1 MKPNKLNK
9 ILTLLFIFMCS
20 MMLLN
25 DQVKATSSGGSIGG
39 KPGSGGGGASGGY
52 YRVTDTTGYRVTL
65 VKYETGSNEPID
77 IASKTYIA
85 SNFKEQDPTTHYYTS
100 SGSKASLLKKG
111 NSINWNSFGGNFSTS
126 VHPADIN
133 VAGSDI
139 GPNLSP
145 AHGMYDWSSVVNYFA
160 NFTDPTKTAELQNYL
175 KQIFNFDIENGN
187 TSCEELKY
195 YYLLIEPMQ
204 VTEKGNGRNSGIQ
217 YFGTISELNAVGKT
231 AMTSAMS
238 TYIFTPT
245 TNFSFEN
252 INVSFDYLGGG
263 VGNNPDGTTDIV
275 NLTNRN
281 AYGVGIIWIG
291 TITQACKKCYKIEKN
306 VDNPVCRNS
315 DRNNIG
321 TYKEIYTETQC
332 DSETEKNT
340 EYGKLIKETNDCNIY
355 CIESATTNFP
365 GSISSKLSLNM
376 VPSEGAYFAWP
387 TMRSRNGL
395 YTMSMTS
402 KFTCRIVRKGNS
414 CDTNT
419 LVNTV
424 KSKIESNEMK
434 FGAKLTAGTN
444 RKINIESL
452 VKDGNPIDKSNTS
465 GASNFSNNV
474 SGEITFERTQYLK
487 INGST
492 NRYYNRVTDATSD
505 SKPNSNDNLKN
516 IFDRKQGVVS
526 LKKNDDTNND
536 YKLVL
541 SNISL
546 GSNNIFGTDDAY
558 SYVCSYAI
566 TNDSCLCPEGSPKS
580 EFDIYHE
587 LTEEELKGKTCSQL
601 QQEYCYDNSGY
612 YCVLPS
618 KEKKNITTCVQN
630 KIKEG
635 LTTTEAIDKCT
646 EEDPDCKNI
655 CQNKKTGELVNIEDC
670 MNRNNNN
677 YAFCENVYCR
687 SNIPCETCCVDNG
700 DNCEWVKKDAKL
712 FKKKCVNDGITY
724 DDCEDKKF
732 SCPGGEENMKDPTT
746 CFTNGLKGTGYGS
759 IEAALNAGRED
770 LVNKIFHSC
779 QIEVCPSGKKII
791 YRVIDLNDPFPG
803 KTGNKKTGLT
813 GFSNTGGR
821 SRKPGSNWNSTEL
834 VNKKILNARGAKG
847 YKLYTEKQP
856 LYKITLTPSII
867 KEIRKYNKSTNYSD
881 FTLNCTGDNKNSKC
895 ISKFI
900 HEELKQ
906 KGKNVV
912 EGLCA
917 SITNSGEFDECYG
930 GGN

>member
-25 DQVKATSSGGSIGG
+25 DQVKADANMYNGGGSSSSGTPAASDKCPDSGKSLCPYGNAPRGTRMGLKFSIYYINEANFYEVRDKGGNIVSPKYITVSNAGSV
-39 KPGSGGGGASGGY
+39 GSGFFTSKLWSNISKNVAIEFGFSDNGFTHISDIEKFKSKFREIFGVDFDNLDFEGKDSQKADKNNPASYGFRIIIEPLVHVHTSNGSMYYSVKEVSHLMSDEKYTYTAMNNGATRYNEITQWFYVTTKDVGIQSATAEICRNKGTLKGAEEVKLNASGCGY
-52 YRVTDTTGYRVTL
+52 
-65 VKYETGSNEPID
+65 NIID
-77 IASKTYIA
+77 ITEAI
-85 SNFKEQDPTTHYYTS
+85 
-100 SGSKASLLKKG
+100 
-111 NSINWNSFGGNFSTS
+111 
-126 VHPADIN
+126 DI
-133 VAGSDI
+133 
-139 GPNLSP
+139 
-145 AHGMYDWSSVVNYFA
+145 
-160 NFTDPTKTAELQNYL
+160 
-175 KQIFNFDIENGN
+175 
-187 TSCEELKY
+187 
-195 YYLLIEPMQ
+195 
-204 VTEKGNGRNSGIQ
+204 
-217 YFGTISELNAVGKT
+217 
-231 AMTSAMS
+231 
-238 TYIFTPT
+238 
-245 TNFSFEN
+245 
-252 INVSFDYLGGG
+252 
-263 VGNNPDGTTDIV
+263 
-275 NLTNRN
+275 
-281 AYGVGIIWIG
+281 
-291 TITQACKKCYKIEKN
+291 KKCYSTTIERN
-306 VDNPVCRNS
+306 NPVCRNS
-315 DRNNIG
+315 DRNNTG
-321 TYKEIYTETQC
+321 TYSEKYSEIPCDGSNVTEQQKT
-332 DSETEKNT
+332 NT
-340 EYGKLIKETNDCNIY
+340 EYGKLMNSTREDCNIY

-419 LVNTV
+419 LVNAV

-444 RKINIESL
+444 RKINTESL

-655 CQNKKTGELVNIEDC
+655 CQNKKTGELVNIEEC

-834 VNKKILNARGAKG
+834 VSKKILNARGAKG

>member
-25 DQVKATSSGGSIGG
+25 DQVKADANMYNGGGSSSSGTPTASDKCPDSGKSLCPYGNAPRGTRMGLKFSIYYINEANFYEVRDKGGNIVSPKYITVSNAGSV
-39 KPGSGGGGASGGY
+39 GSGFFTSKLWSNISKNVAIEFGFSDNGFTHISDIEKFKSKFREIFGVDFDNLDFEGKDSQKADKNNPASYGFRIIIEPLVHVHTSNGSMYYSVKEVSHLMSDEKYTYTAMNNGATRYNEITQWFYVTTKDVGIQSATAEICRNKGTLKGAEEVKLNASGCGY
-52 YRVTDTTGYRVTL
+52 
-65 VKYETGSNEPID
+65 NIID
-77 IASKTYIA
+77 ITEAI
-85 SNFKEQDPTTHYYTS
+85 
-100 SGSKASLLKKG
+100 
-111 NSINWNSFGGNFSTS
+111 
-126 VHPADIN
+126 DI
-133 VAGSDI
+133 
-139 GPNLSP
+139 
-145 AHGMYDWSSVVNYFA
+145 
-160 NFTDPTKTAELQNYL
+160 
-175 KQIFNFDIENGN
+175 
-187 TSCEELKY
+187 
-195 YYLLIEPMQ
+195 
-204 VTEKGNGRNSGIQ
+204 
-217 YFGTISELNAVGKT
+217 
-231 AMTSAMS
+231 
-238 TYIFTPT
+238 
-245 TNFSFEN
+245 
-252 INVSFDYLGGG
+252 
-263 VGNNPDGTTDIV
+263 
-275 NLTNRN
+275 
-281 AYGVGIIWIG
+281 
-291 TITQACKKCYKIEKN
+291 KKCYSTTIERN
-306 VDNPVCRNS
+306 NPVCRNS
-315 DRNNIG
+315 DRNNTG
-321 TYKEIYTETQC
+321 TYSEKYSEIPCDGSNVTEQQKT
-332 DSETEKNT
+332 NT
-340 EYGKLIKETNDCNIY
+340 EYGKLMNSTREDCNIY

-419 LVNTV
+419 LVNAV

-444 RKINIESL
+444 RKINTESL

-821 SRKPGSNWNSTEL
+821 SRKPGSNWISTEL
-834 VNKKILNARGAKG
+834 VSKKILNARGAKG

>member
-25 DQVKATSSGGSIGG
+25 DQVKADANMYNGGGSSSSGTPAASDKCPNSGKSLCPYGNAPGGTRMGLKFSIYYINEANFYEVRDKGGNIVSPKYITVSNAGSV
-39 KPGSGGGGASGGY
+39 GSGFFTSKLWSNISKNVAIEFGFSDNGFTHISDVEKFKSKFREIFGVDFDNLDFEGKDSQKADKNNPASYGFRIIIEPLVHVHTSNGSMYYSVKEVSHLMSDEKYTYTAMNIGATRYNEITQWFYVTTKDVGIQSATAEICRSKGTLKGAEEVKLNASGCGY
-52 YRVTDTTGYRVTL
+52 
-65 VKYETGSNEPID
+65 NIID
-77 IASKTYIA
+77 ITEAI
-85 SNFKEQDPTTHYYTS
+85 
-100 SGSKASLLKKG
+100 
-111 NSINWNSFGGNFSTS
+111 
-126 VHPADIN
+126 DI
-133 VAGSDI
+133 
-139 GPNLSP
+139 
-145 AHGMYDWSSVVNYFA
+145 
-160 NFTDPTKTAELQNYL
+160 
-175 KQIFNFDIENGN
+175 
-187 TSCEELKY
+187 
-195 YYLLIEPMQ
+195 
-204 VTEKGNGRNSGIQ
+204 
-217 YFGTISELNAVGKT
+217 
-231 AMTSAMS
+231 
-238 TYIFTPT
+238 
-245 TNFSFEN
+245 
-252 INVSFDYLGGG
+252 
-263 VGNNPDGTTDIV
+263 
-275 NLTNRN
+275 
-281 AYGVGIIWIG
+281 
-291 TITQACKKCYKIEKN
+291 KKCYSTTVERN
-306 VDNPVCRNS
+306 NPVCRNS

-321 TYKEIYTETQC
+321 TYSEKYSEIPCDGSDVTEQQKT
-332 DSETEKNT
+332 NT
-340 EYGKLIKETNDCNIY
+340 EYGKLMNSTREDCNIY

-419 LVNTV
+419 LVNAV

-444 RKINIESL
+444 RKINTESL
-452 VKDGNPIDKSNTS
+452 VKDGDPIDKSNTS

-834 VNKKILNARGAKG
+834 VSKKILNARGAKG

-881 FTLNCTGDNKNSKC
+881 FTLNCTGDNKSSKC

-906 KGKNVV
+906 KGTNVV

>member
-25 DQVKATSSGGSIGG
+25 NQVKADAYNGKGGIVGSKVRPGDSCSFNWCAKNNQRHTTVKVSVWYIDSNGNWKGTDSNNPYSGVFWSNDTNFVKNTLGFNVQFIDVDQSIWNGVTNSNSRKFEILSQNIARYFGCDNETGTCNDVNNIRGYLDKVYPNWRTDFNLKSEPSS
-39 KPGSGGGGASGGY
+39 KTKEA
-52 YRVTDTTGYRVTL
+52 VQGYRIIIEPVISYIADNTYYL
-65 VKYETGSNEPID
+65 TTVKERAGLGISDKNNSYSFDDIAQFFYTSWNDVHVKSFTANECRGKSMSEVASIRNGCGYNIID
-77 IASKTYIA
+77 IT
-85 SNFKEQDPTTHYYTS
+85 
-100 SGSKASLLKKG
+100 KG
-111 NSINWNSFGGNFSTS
+111 IDL
-126 VHPADIN
+126 P
-133 VAGSDI
+133 
-139 GPNLSP
+139 
-145 AHGMYDWSSVVNYFA
+145 
-160 NFTDPTKTAELQNYL
+160 
-175 KQIFNFDIENGN
+175 
-187 TSCEELKY
+187 
-195 YYLLIEPMQ
+195 
-204 VTEKGNGRNSGIQ
+204 
-217 YFGTISELNAVGKT
+217 
-231 AMTSAMS
+231 
-238 TYIFTPT
+238 
-245 TNFSFEN
+245 
-252 INVSFDYLGGG
+252 
-263 VGNNPDGTTDIV
+263 
-275 NLTNRN
+275 
-281 AYGVGIIWIG
+281 
-291 TITQACKKCYKIEKN
+291 KCYSTTVERN
-306 VDNPVCRNS
+306 NPVCRNS

-321 TYKEIYTETQC
+321 TYSEKYSEIPCDGSDVTEQQKT
-332 DSETEKNT
+332 NT
-340 EYGKLIKETNDCNIY
+340 EYGKLMNSTREDCNIY

-419 LVNTV
+419 LVNAV

-444 RKINIESL
+444 RKINTESL
-452 VKDGNPIDKSNTS
+452 VKDGDPIDKSNTS

-834 VNKKILNARGAKG
+834 VSKKILNARGAKG

-881 FTLNCTGDNKNSKC
+881 FTLNCTGDNKSSKC

-906 KGKNVV
+906 KGTNVV